1 MTMNGT
7 LTRFDTNSLAQ
18 LNKALIGFDRIFNN
32 FESRF
37 ANQTSN
43 YPPYN
48 VLKHDD
54 SHYEIELAVAGFD
67 KNDIAVEVNQNE
79 LVIKG
84 HKSNDEDA
92 TKYVHRGLAARS
104 FERIFTLMEHHV
116 VQEAEVINGMLKIK
130 IDVIVPEELKP
141 RIITIK

>member
-1 MTMNGT
+1 MNS
-7 LTRFDTNSLAQ
+7 LQRLDTTALAQ
-18 LNKALIGFDRIFNN
+18 LNRALIGFDRIFNN
-32 FESRF
+32 YESRF

-67 KNDIAVEVNQNE
+67 KDDITVEVNQNE
-79 LVIKG
+79 LIIRGNKI
-84 HKSNDEDA
+84 NEEDA
-92 TKYVHRGLAARS
+92 SKYVHRGLAARS

-116 VQEAEVINGMLKIK
+116 VQDAEVVNGMLKIK
-130 IDVIVPEELKP
+130 INVIVPEELKP
-141 RIITIK
+141 RLITIK

>member
-1 MTMNGT
+1 MNS
-7 LTRFDTNSLAQ
+7 LQRVDTAALAQ
-18 LNKALIGFDRIFNN
+18 LSRALIGFDRIFNN
-32 FESRF
+32 YESRF

-67 KNDIAVEVNQNE
+67 KNDITVEVNQNE
-79 LVIKG
+79 LIIRG
-84 HKSNDEDA
+84 NKSTEEDSS
-92 TKYVHRGLAARS
+92 KYVHRGLAARS
-104 FERIFTLMEHHV
+104 FERVFTLMEHHV
-116 VQEAEVINGMLKIK
+116 VQDAEVVNGMLKIK

-141 RIITIK
+141 RLITIK

>member
-1 MTMNGT
+1 MNS
-7 LTRFDTNSLAQ
+7 LQRLDTTALAQ
-18 LNKALIGFDRIFNN
+18 LNRALIGFDRIFNN
-32 FESRF
+32 YESRF

-67 KNDIAVEVNQNE
+67 KDDITVEVNQNE
-79 LVIKG
+79 LIIRGNKI
-84 HKSNDEDA
+84 NEEDA
-92 TKYVHRGLAARS
+92 SKYVHRGLAARS

-116 VQEAEVINGMLKIK
+116 VQDAEVVNGMLKIK
-130 IDVIVPEELKP
+130 INVIVPEELKA
-141 RIITIK
+141 RLITIK